1 MLVQFTDI
9 HYIYIAND
17 IKIQAM
23 NILDFAINYPDEES
37 CRKKFKEQRDR
48 MGVTCRHCNCKEHYW
63 LENKQAYECKRCR
76 ARQTLRS
83 GTVMQHSNLPYRYW
97 FVAMHLL
104 TATKGSFSAAELQR
118 QLGHKRYQPI
128 WEMVNKLRDVMGK
141 RDDEYTLEGAIELD
155 DAFFSTEISLE
166 ERDKPLKRGRGSQ
179 KKTKVLVMAESKT
192 VENPK
197 PGKKPKKVRYLKMKV
212 ISDLKSGTITR
223 NVKEHVESTAD
234 LTTDDST
241 SYTKLKEHVHS
252 HTASVIPHQDLSKV
266 LPWVHTAISNAK
278 RQLLGVYYKIKPE
291 YLQYYLNQFCYKF
304 NRRYFGENQFE
315 RLLIAAV
322 TYAPD
327 FKSRIYNRNYCG

>member
-9 HYIYIAND
+9 HYIYIASD

-37 CRKKFKEQRDR
+37 CRKKFKEQRDQ

-76 ARQTLRS
+76 AHQTLRS

-223 NVKEHVESTAD
+223 N
-234 LTTDDST
+234 
-241 SYTKLKEHVHS
+241 LKEHVHS

>member
-1 MLVQFTDI
+1 M
-9 HYIYIAND
+9 
-17 IKIQAM
+17 QA
-23 NILDFAINYPDEES
+23 LS
-37 CRKKFKEQRDR
+37 RS
-48 MGVTCRHCNCKEHYW
+48 
-63 LENKQAYECKRCR
+63 
-76 ARQTLRS
+76 QTLRS
-83 GTVMQHSNLPYRYW
+83 GTVIQHSNLPYRYW

-118 QLGHKRYQPI
+118 QLGRKRYQPI
-128 WEMVNKLRDVMGK
+128 WEMVNKLRDVMGNA
-141 RDDEYTLEGAIELD
+141 TTSTPEGAIELD

-166 ERDKPLKRGRGSQ
+166 ERDKPLKRPREP
-179 KKTKVLVMAESKT
+179 KKAKCQVMAESKT

-197 PGKKPKKVRYLKMKV
+197 PGKKPKKVIYLKMKV

-223 NVKEHVESTAD
+223 NVKEYVESTAD

-252 HTASVIPHQDLSKV
+252 HTASVIPHEDLSNV

-304 NRRYFGENQFE
+304 NRRYFGKP
-315 RLLIAAV
+315 V
-322 TYAPD
+322 
-327 FKSRIYNRNYCG
+327 

>member
-1 MLVQFTDI
+1 
-9 HYIYIAND
+9 
-17 IKIQAM
+17 M
-23 NILDFAINYPDEES
+23 NIPDFAINYPDEET
-37 CRKKFKEQRDR
+37 CRKKFKEQRDQ

-63 LENKQAYECKRCR
+63 LKNKQAYECKRCH

-83 GTVMQHSNLPYRYW
+83 GTVMQHSNLPYRHR
-97 FVAMHLL
+97 FVAIHLL
-104 TATKGSFSAAELQR
+104 TATKGSFSTAELQR

-141 RDDEYTLEGAIELD
+141 RDDEYTLKEAIELD
-155 DAFFSTEISLE
+155 DAFFSTETALE
-166 ERDKPLKRGRGSQ
+166 DRDNPLKRGRGSQ
-179 KKTKVLVMAESKT
+179 KKTKVPVMAESKT

-197 PGKKPKKVRYLKMKV
+197 TGKKPKRVRYLKMKV
-212 ISDLKSGTITR
+212 ISDLKSETITK
-223 NVKEHVESTAD
+223 NVKDQIESTAD

-241 SYTKLKEHVHS
+241 SYTELKEHVHS
-252 HTASVIPHQDLSKV
+252 HMAYVIPNEELCNM

-291 YLQYYLNQFCYKF
+291 YLQYYLNRFCYKF
-304 NRRYFGENQFE
+304 NRRYFGEKQFE

-327 FKSRIYNRNYCG
+327 FKSRIHNRNSCG